1 MSSSPVPTP
10 NSEERLE
17 LDKVLS
23 SGILAKAP
31 RQAKLLQYVCDEYFA
46 SRADQIKE
54 YRLAT
59 EVLGR
64 SVDFDQDRD
73 AIVRVEFHR
82 LRHKLK
88 QYYESE
94 GAGHALRIVIDP
106 GHYVPRFVPQEETVG
121 IQHHAPAEAGPV
133 GETQNHEA
141 PFPLPRAAP
150 TLPKWLGLRSLGI
163 VLGGLALL
171 AFLAVVILQWGKPLR
186 SWVDAQP
193 SLPTASS
200 TSTAST
206 PAATDSV
213 RILCGYS
220 KDKHI
225 DNSGNVWLGDRY
237 FSGGEAVTQSPQ
249 FIARAPDMTL
259 YQTFRSGTFS
269 YDIPLKLGNYEM
281 HLYFVETQYGPGTLS
296 GGGETTR
303 LFNVDMNGKRLLNI
317 FDIIKDAG
325 GNNIADVRVFKD
337 VKPASD
343 GYLHLRF
350 EALNNPAILNAVEMA
365 PAPPGKIRPIRLVA
379 QSNSYTDHAGNV
391 WSPDCYYSG
400 GQLALHIARPPV
412 SGTQDPNLYS
422 SERFGNFSYAIPVAP
437 GKYKVTL
444 RFAETYWGSQNQQH
458 NLPDQNAS
466 PTGGVGS
473 RVFDIY
479 CNGAALV
486 RNFDILKEAG
496 GPLKALD
503 KTFHDLEP
511 DAEGKLLLSFVPVR
525 DYACLNAVEVEYES
539 E

>member
-1 MSSSPVPTP
+1 MPKPVPSRQAQEK
-10 NSEERLE
+10 NE
-17 LDKVLS
+17 LDRVLS
-23 SGILAKAP
+23 SGIFAKAP
-31 RQAKLLQYVCDEYFA
+31 QQARLLQHVCDEYFQGKA
-46 SRADQIKE
+46 EQIKE

-64 SVDFDQDRD
+64 PPDFDQDRD

-82 LRHKLK
+82 LRKKLNE
-88 QYYESE
+88 YYQGE
-94 GAGHALRIVIDP
+94 GAQHPLHIIVDS
-106 GHYVPRFVPQEETVG
+106 GHYVPRFVPREEALG
-121 IQHHAPAEAGPV
+121 AEPEAAAEAAQGR
-133 GETQNHEA
+133 EIQTQQA
-141 PFPLPRAAP
+141 PPPAPQVVP
-150 TLPKWLGLRSLGI
+150 TLLKLRGLRSLGI
-163 VLGGLALL
+163 VLGGLAI
-171 AFLAVVILQWGKPLR
+171 LAVLGVALLKWRKPPG
-186 SWVDAQP
+186 SAVNAQP
-193 SLPTASS
+193 SSPSASS
-200 TSTAST
+200 PSTAWT
-206 PAATDSV
+206 PVASESL

-225 DNSGNVWLGDRY
+225 DSSGNVWLGDRY

-269 YDIPLKLGNYEM
+269 YNIPLKPANYEI

-303 LFNVDMNGKRLLNI
+303 LFNIDMNGERLLNI

-337 VKPASD
+337 VKPTAD

-350 EALNNPAILNAVEMA
+350 EALNNPAILNAVEIT
-365 PAPPGKIRPIRLVA
+365 PAPPGKIRPIRFVA

-391 WSPDCYYSG
+391 WSPDCFYSG

-422 SERFGNFSYAIPVAP
+422 SERFGYFSYAIPVAP

-466 PTGGVGS
+466 PVGGAGS
-473 RVFDIY
+473 RVFDVY
-479 CNGAALV
+479 CNGATLL
-486 RNFDILKEAG
+486 RNFDIFKEAG
-496 GPLKALD
+496 GSLKALD
-503 KTFHDLEP
+503 KTFHNLEP
-511 DAEGKLLLSFVPVR
+511 NPEGKLLITFVPVR
-525 DYACLNAVEVEYES
+525 DYACLNALEVEDES
-539 E
+539 D